1 MSTLSGEGFS
11 STKAGIEKSMSGVLD
26 GLKLARE
33 EAERILRG
41 SIKDGNRSIVPGF
54 NVEDVMRQAK
64 SQVSLEDF
72 FAKVRSQFEK
82 PVDLPIDVSKEK
94 QSLDEINKRLQLQMD
109 LRDQVIAKIQSQ
121 QGLAEGEYSKTRS
134 RIQVSSEEIANVSLQ
149 KLQEI
154 LPTIEGQSEQAIEKM
169 LRTAL
174 TTAFSKAGTFEGLF
188 KQFIDAHTSNEKNA
202 PTIRKLFGL
211 KANDPSSLEITQEL
225 RSLFEGTL
233 KGSYMSSSRE
243 IEILEKERKEKEQII
258 QDNDKIIQQN
268 QEIEKSL
275 SPFRDTSNANP
286 IAEAYRNFQQ
296 IDQQYSQAKSERK
309 SRLDSNTENYNQT
322 KKSLEELTQQIL
334 RGEAATKQYIEASR
348 QNITIQNDVEDT
360 FNRLTYRLKYFFS
373 IFTIYRNISKWVR
386 QTYSDLQNLDKAF
399 GSIAMVT
406 SKTVNDLWGS
416 YSQYADI
423 ANRLGQ
429 TTESAI
435 KTSALFYQQ
444 GLDTTEVLKLTES
457 TMKLATLAGQ
467 DFETSTKQLTAA
479 LRAFHMEMEQGE
491 HVTDVYSE
499 LAAHAAADVS
509 GIADA
514 MSKVASIASSAGAS
528 FENISAFLTQIIET
542 TQEGG
547 VNAGTALK
555 TIIARFTE
563 LKENVDDTEESFED
577 LDYNKVDKAL
587 KSVGINLKD
596 DVGQIRNFDDIIIEL
611 SGIWDTL
618 SRNQQ
623 RYIATIAAGSRQ
635 QSRFIALLEDHERLM
650 ELIEVAENSAGR
662 STQQF
667 AKYADTIEYKVATLK
682 NTWEQFRISLLNE
695 KTIKK
700 ILEGATNGLKR
711 IVNFDWLDWTKA
723 AATFLLLGKTVGTSF
738 LNGFKSTSL
747 LAMQGIGGIINFI
760 PNKILKSSYYSA
772 SRDLDYTNLETV
784 TAIKLDKARVL
795 DRHRSAGS
803 PRLADYEY
811 GGFVNLNDNPQ
822 LRQDAILRNKNRI
835 EMQAAQYQAYGA
847 SAATALMTGFT
858 TALMQDDPVKVFTT
872 TIGTGL
878 IQAFGSSS
886 QIMSIAL
893 NQSKSLGIA
902 LTQGLTTG
910 GISLLI
916 SAVTAGAIALGKWA
930 INAAKAKKEN
940 KALESSF
947 YVSQKT
953 IESLKIQQEQQRAD
967 LSTLEETAGKSK
979 EVYDNLVEQGDRL
992 EELRSQAAL
1001 TTEEQQEMYDI
1012 SNQLVE
1018 IYPQL
1023 LDRYTSEGN
1032 AILNLG
1038 DAYKELVAQK
1048 KEAMHLDELELRG
1061 ESALEAVTTLSMDQ
1075 AELAGQEDLINEINE
1090 NPYFQLLTGK
1100 VNPNELGFVGY
1111 FNENPRDIFELA
1123 ISNLQQNNEFGYGN
1137 IALGSMLTKLLEGN
1151 PYISDL
1157 SKVEPSKVLSE
1168 IMRQLD
1174 EGGDFAYQSAM
1185 KQISEY
1191 ANTQKKTEEKVR
1203 QQGTV
1208 LQQRLDS
1215 YYSEAALDIPEFED
1229 ANAYVQQRMVSAIE
1243 ANVDI
1248 DWEGIQRQAE
1258 ADAIAAGKKDQ
1269 EKEEFI
1275 YKRTKELYLNALNDV
1290 DIAQILAGTDWSL
1303 WEGVSKQVTDTSNIR
1318 DEYLA
1323 VYQAVH
1329 DAGLPEEEKNRWIT
1343 DHEQQIEAE
1352 NERIERLKKITGE
1365 YVGQHTLQGFDVG
1378 KIYLPKQG
1386 TVTEILSKSTDFA
1399 DRFIDTYNNLA
1410 ESSSD
1415 AAYLFRRN
1423 ISNIAKTLEE
1433 EDFLTLVNA
1442 PWDKFDLVNEDEF
1455 WDTIVKELDN
1465 PEGLSE
1471 EIKETLK
1478 KYFTENTIIDDD
1490 VLEAV
1495 DTKYD
1500 ELVKTNISSFEKAM
1514 TSFIEDGFMD
1524 AESLKALRKAGAPIQ
1539 KFIND
1544 DLTPNED
1551 EMTKWITS
1559 QINELDA
1566 LGVKLKE
1573 ARDLRLS
1580 NLDVITKI
1588 AGKSWEEVKAEATLL
1603 NLNKEDM
1610 AFLEKNWSKSAAEN
1624 ANTIAE
1630 LEKQISNMSSD
1641 SAVDDYVASL
1651 ADATWGALEATLK
1664 AIDEKRKKNVE
1675 DIEKANKE
1683 VEDSYQNL
1691 LEKQQ
1696 DLIDKQKD
1704 LNEALYGSSNYKNS
1718 LDPLYNY
1725 QTAIDTLQES
1735 IDELKESLEDLNG
1748 QDPSSLL
1755 DQLFEKTHA
1764 KGAQLTAQ
1772 NNRYRAA
1779 IDSIE
1784 SMLTNE
1790 LVQYL
1795 GSSGHGFDTNVSSYF
1810 AYNALGDFYEVNQ
1823 DAINSAR
1830 MSDELKNF
1838 ISDQVNQM
1846 NDYLKSIRSN
1856 NKELKKVE
1864 QEFKEY
1870 QKKVRD
1876 DYISIQDEVVEKLKD
1891 SYQKEI
1897 DDRKEMY
1904 DALKEADDDYL
1915 DALEKAIDK
1924 QRKLR
1929 DRQDKWNNLS
1939 TKEKRLSL
1947 LQRDTS
1953 GANRKETQNLRK
1965 EIENDR
1971 QSLLD
1976 ESVDDIVDNLKEL
1989 YETQQES
1996 REAEIEY
2003 QQSVL
2008 DNANLVLEANNIMLS
2023 WKSLEDMQEWMAQHT
2038 EDFDKMSDATVEKLQ
2053 EDWATMFDNIQ
2064 EYNALQQKEVS
2075 DIFNFT
2081 SQEIQDIV
2089 NSTSEV
2095 LTSEASRALAET
2107 TSKVEESIASAQQA
2121 VSSAMDALSE
2131 AQTKYNDAITN
2142 YNELIGETTLLT
2154 AAYRTTL
2161 EKEDEDR
2168 THRIE
2173 QEMLLAKY
2181 QANLDNSRGVSE
2193 ARDAILN
2200 DAYYHLDP
2208 EYYQQLSD
2216 YKPAHAYASGGLV
2229 DYTGPAWVDGTKQKP
2244 ESFLDA
2250 EDTYRI
2256 GKAADILRDLALNN
2270 SFVQTAVP
2278 AAVES
2283 NIQITINVDSIAT
2296 EDQVDY
2302 LIDRM
2307 KEEIVDSANPIGSS
2321 VILR

>member
-1 MSTLSGEGFS
+1 MSTLSGDNFS
-11 STKAGIEKSMSGVLD
+11 SMKLSIEKSMSGVIEGLD
-26 GLKLARE
+26 STRK
-33 EAERILRG
+33 EAERKLKESVKIGGRS
-41 SIKDGNRSIVPGF
+41 SIPGF
-54 NVEDVMRQAK
+54 TVEDVINQVK
-64 SQVSLEDF
+64 SQISLEDF
-72 FAKVRSQFEK
+72 FANIRSQFEK
-82 PVDLPIDVSKEK
+82 PIDLPIDVTKEK
-94 QSLDEINKRLQLQMD
+94 QALDDINKRLQLQKE
-109 LRDQVIAKIQSQ
+109 LRETAIALIQLQ
-121 QGLAEGEYSKTRS
+121 QGLTETEFSKKKS
-134 RIQVSSEEIANVSLQ
+134 SIQVSSEEIANMSLQ
-149 KLQEI
+149 KLQET
-154 LPTIEGQSEQAIEKM
+154 LPAIEGQSEQAIEKM

-174 TTAFSKAGTFEGLF
+174 TTAFSRAGTFEGLF
-188 KQFIDAHTSNEKNA
+188 TQFVNARTNGKNS
-202 PTIRKLFGL
+202 PTIGSLFSL
-211 KANDPSSLEITQEL
+211 KANEPLLETTQEL
-225 RSLFEGTL
+225 RRLFETTT
-233 KGSYMSSSRE
+233 KGSYMSSDSE
-243 IEILEKERKEKEQII
+243 IQVLEKERQEKEKII
-258 QDNDKIIQQN
+258 QDNDRIIQQN
-268 QEIEKSL
+268 QEIANNLRRFE
-275 SPFRDTSNANP
+275 DTSNANP
-286 IAEAYRNFQQ
+286 IAEAYRNAQQ
-296 IDQQYSQAKSERK
+296 ANQQYYQAKSDRDQ
-309 SRLDSNTENYNQT
+309 RLESNTEGFNQA
-322 KKSLEELTQQIL
+322 KKSLSELSDQL
-334 RGEAATKQYIEASR
+334 VRGRVATKQYIETSR
-348 QNITIQNDVEDT
+348 QNIAIQNDVEDT

-373 IFTIYRNISKWVR
+373 VFTIYRNISKWIK
-386 QTYSDLQNLDKAF
+386 QTYSDLQSLDKAF

-406 SKTVNDLWGS
+406 SKTVNDLWSS

-444 GLDTTEVLKLTES
+444 GLDTAEVLKLTES

-700 ILEGATNGLKR
+700 VLEGATNGLKR
-711 IVNFDWLDWTKA
+711 IVDFSWFDWTKT

-738 LNGFKSTSL
+738 LSGFKATSL
-747 LAMQGIGGIINFI
+747 LAMQGLNKIVNFI
-760 PNKILKSSYYSA
+760 PNRLSGGATFRAAQQLNNI
-772 SRDLDYTNLETV
+772 DLNTV
-784 TAIKLDKARVL
+784 SGLTQNQAEVL
-795 DRHRSAGS
+795 DDFRPTGTDSLKNTSTWDEAT
-803 PRLADYEY
+803 
-811 GGFVNLNDNPQ
+811 
-822 LRQDAILRNKNRI
+822 RQVAIAANQNRI
-835 EMQAAQYQAYGA
+835 AVQSAQYQAYGA
-847 SAATALMTGFT
+847 TAATAIMTGFT
-858 TALMQDDPVKVFTT
+858 TALMQDNPGKVFGA
-872 TIGTGL
+872 TISTGL
-878 IQAFGSSS
+878 LQAFGSGS
-886 QIMSIAL
+886 QVMQLAL
-893 NQSKSLGIA
+893 SKGMELSA
-902 LTQGLTTG
+902 AFNQGLKTF
-910 GISLLI
+910 GIGAAI
-916 SAVTAGAIALGKWA
+916 SAAIALLSMGIKL
-930 INAAKAKKEN
+930 AANEIKKSIEKN
-940 KALESSF
+940 NIASSAYYASIKQIEQLEKR
-947 YVSQKT
+947 Q
-953 IESLKIQQEQQRAD
+953 ESLRES
-967 LSTLEETAGKSK
+967 LSELSETADKSK
-979 EVYDNLVEQGDRL
+979 ESYDNLKEQAEKLKEL
-992 EELRSQAAL
+992 EDLPAK
-1001 TTEEQQEMYDI
+1001 TTEQLQEMHDI
-1012 SNQLVE
+1012 SNQIAEQV
-1018 IYPQL
+1018 PQL
-1023 LDRYTSEGN
+1023 IDRYDDEGN
-1032 AILNLG
+1032 AIITLGQAYDEIIEKKEKELNLDKQKLKNAELQ
-1038 DAYKELVAQK
+1038 DAALTVAMKTSQLTGMRDAISFSN
-1048 KEAMHLDELELRG
+1048 EVRQAFSDLP
-1061 ESALEAVTTLSMDQ
+1061 ALEDYYEKGISLPAGGRGRYEDRLLIPGYSVKVLGEYYKKILSDN
-1075 AELAGQEDLINEINE
+1075 AFFSTIEDLDNKEVISEIR
-1090 NPYFQLLTGK
+1090 K
-1100 VNPNELGFVGY
+1100 
-1111 FNENPRDIFELA
+1111 IFHQYGEEAYNSFLES
-1123 ISNLQQNNEFGYGN
+1123 ISNISY
-1137 IALGSMLTKLLEGN
+1137 LETT
-1151 PYISDL
+1151 
-1157 SKVEPSKVLSE
+1157 
-1168 IMRQLD
+1168 
-1174 EGGDFAYQSAM
+1174 A
-1185 KQISEY
+1185 
-1191 ANTQKKTEEKVR
+1191 
-1203 QQGTV
+1203 
-1208 LQQRLDS
+1208 
-1215 YYSEAALDIPEFED
+1215 
-1229 ANAYVQQRMVSAIE
+1229 
-1243 ANVDI
+1243 
-1248 DWEGIQRQAE
+1248 
-1258 ADAIAAGKKDQ
+1258 
-1269 EKEEFI
+1269 KEEAENARRNYQQI
-1275 YKRTKELYLNALNDV
+1275 YEES
-1290 DIAQILAGTDWSL
+1290 ILAGVENNEIFKNLLPAAQKTMISYIISTLPEIDWDYITAEAQEAADKAKVEDVDSFIDNYILNYLNNLLLGYDLNSL
-1303 WEGVSKQVTDTSNIR
+1303 LSQTNYQDLNNRFKKVGSGTLVDEARELRHSGFYAAWFIENKDRIDAWDERVKVLKNILNEPISLDTMGPDYFEN
-1318 DEYLA
+1318 
-1323 VYQAVH
+1323 
-1329 DAGLPEEEKNRWIT
+1329 AGLGNIL
-1343 DHEQQIEAE
+1343 
-1352 NERIERLKKITGE
+1352 LKDS
-1365 YVGQHTLQGFDVG
+1365 DV
-1378 KIYLPKQG
+1378 
-1386 TVTEILSKSTDFA
+1386 S
-1399 DRFIDTYNNLA
+1399 DRFIEIYNNLA
-1410 ESSSD
+1410 ESSGG
-1415 AAYLFRRN
+1415 AAYLFKKN
-1423 ISNIAKTLEE
+1423 ISDMASVLGEK
-1433 EDFLTLVNA
+1433 DFLTLVNA
-1442 PWDKFDLVNEDEF
+1442 PWAKFDLVNEDEF
-1455 WDTIVKELDN
+1455 WDTIAKELDN

-1478 KYFTENTIIDDD
+1478 RYFTENTIIDDD

-1544 DLTPNED
+1544 DLTPNEE

-1559 QINELDA
+1559 QINELDV

-1573 ARDLRLS
+1573 NRDLRLD
-1580 NLDVITKI
+1580 NLDIITRI
-1588 AGKSWEEVKAEATLL
+1588 AGKSWEEVKAKATLL
-1603 NLNKEDM
+1603 DLNKEDL
-1610 AFLEKNWSKSAAEN
+1610 AFLEGHWSEN
-1624 ANTIAE
+1624 ARENADAVAE
-1630 LEKQISNMSSD
+1630 LKQQILDTASD
-1641 SAVDDYVASL
+1641 SAIDDYIASL
-1651 ADATWGALEATLK
+1651 ANATWGALEAALK

-1696 DLIDKQKD
+1696 DLIDKQKE
-1704 LNEALYGSSNYKNS
+1704 LNEALYGSATYKSS

-1735 IDELKESLEDLNG
+1735 IDELKESLDDLDG
-1748 QDPSSLL
+1748 QDPSALL

-1795 GSSGHGFDTNVSSYF
+1795 ASSGHGFDTNVSSYF

-1830 MSDELKNF
+1830 MNDELKSF

-1864 QEFKEY
+1864 QEFREY

-1897 DDRKEMY
+1897 DDKKEMY

-1929 DRQDKWNNLS
+1929 DRQDKWNDLS

-1976 ESVDDIVDNLKEL
+1976 ESVDNIVDNLKEL

-2064 EYNALQQKEVS
+2064 EYNALQQKEIS

-2081 SQEIQDIV
+2081 GQEIQDIV

-2095 LTSEASRALAET
+2095 LTSEATRALAET
-2107 TSKVEESIASAQQA
+2107 TSKIEESITSAQKA
-2121 VSSAMDALSE
+2121 VSDAMDALSE
-2131 AQTKYNDAITN
+2131 AQTKYNDAIAN

-2154 AAYRTTL
+2154 AAYRTIL
-2161 EKEDEDR
+2161 EREDEER
-2168 THRIE
+2168 QRRVE
-2173 QEMLLAKY
+2173 QEALLAKY
-2181 QANLDNSRGVSE
+2181 QTNLDNSRGVSE

-2200 DAYYHLDP
+2200 EAYYHLDP
-2208 EYYQQLSD
+2208 EYYQRLSD
-2216 YKPAHAYASGGLV
+2216 YKPTYAYASGGLV
-2229 DYTGPAWVDGTKQKP
+2229 DYTGPAWVDGTKKRP

-2256 GKAADILRDLALNN
+2256 GKAADILRDLALNTP
-2270 SFVQTAVP
+2270 SLSTVVPTTA
-2278 AAVES
+2278 ES